1 MNASWTH
8 WKISPSP
15 KLHAKYSIH
24 KRWWQ
29 LLEELT
35 YTQTS
40 WLWSSSSSSLRIGGR
55 RQAIDYTHTGT
66 LVGPGWIWIMDL
78 SAFCK
83 IRMCC
88 VGSALLNIINL
99 LHGKAWFVKIK
110 RWKTLQV
117 LGKPSFPQFNVR
129 RHDYNDQIMTN
140 MAMKLI
146 AFVFH
151 SFFTFPQKTSL
162 NGCKITLFGV
172 GFFASDNFQLVLQVA
187 CLNIEH
193 WTGAWHWYLYDF
205 SPEWVFMCFFRSLVE
220 ADEYSHWQHFW
231 LLFFLLWFTINSTR
245 LTTHFDDKL
254 LTV

>member
-117 LGKPSFPQFNVR
+117 LGKPSFSQFNVR

-140 MAMKLI
+140 MVMKLI
-146 AFVFH
+146 AFVLH
-151 SFFTFPQKTSL
+151 S
-162 NGCKITLFGV
+162 LFY
-172 GFFASDNFQLVLQVA
+172 FSSKNFSEWLQNHIVWSW
-187 CLNIEH
+187 I
-193 WTGAWHWYLYDF
+193 
-205 SPEWVFMCFFRSLVE
+205 FR
-220 ADEYSHWQHFW
+220 
-231 LLFFLLWFTINSTR
+231 LW
-245 LTTHFDDKL
+245 
-254 LTV
+254 